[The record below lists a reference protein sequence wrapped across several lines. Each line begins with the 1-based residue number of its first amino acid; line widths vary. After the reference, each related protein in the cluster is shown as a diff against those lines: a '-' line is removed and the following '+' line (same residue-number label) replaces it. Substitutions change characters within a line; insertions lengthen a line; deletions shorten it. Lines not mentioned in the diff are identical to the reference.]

1 MAKQQKSLKG
11 HFLLDGGNLAG
22 SFFHRAVVFICQ
34 HNAEGAF
41 GLILNRPLGT
51 TVGEAIPGNLPEELR
66 GLPLM
71 RGGPVQPQALTYLYS
86 ERGIKGEP
94 IMTDLAMG
102 HSLDELIELAEKP
115 SLVRKMRVFA
125 GYAGWSPGQL
135 EDEIQRDAWLVHA
148 ANLDK
153 IFSAKPEDLWRQI
166 IVRKGW
172 RHRLMA
178 EGPDDLSLN

>member
-22 SFFHRAVVFICQ
+22 SFFHRSVVFICQ

-41 GLILNRPLGT
+41 GLILNRPMGT
-51 TVGEAIPGNLPEELR
+51 TVGEALPGNLPESLQ
-66 GLPLM
+66 GLTLM
-71 RGGPVQPQALTYLYS
+71 NGGPVQPQALTYLYS
-86 ERGIKGEP
+86 EGGIVEQA
-94 IMTDLAMG
+94 IMTDLGMG

-115 SLVRKMRVFA
+115 SLVRKIRVFA

-135 EDEIQRDAWLVHA
+135 EDEIQRDAWMVQA

-153 IFSAKPEDLWRQI
+153 IFSTKPEDLWRQI

-172 RHRLMA
+172 KHRLMA
-178 EGPDDLSLN
+178 DGPDDLSQN